1 MPLSVATYDAM
12 LNTISKV
19 FEAREENEKKGLSLR
34 TLARMSWIADI
45 STLDAEH
52 GVQVRIY
59 ADHDVMQVIEMLR
72 GGEGWCRMVI
82 GP

>member
-1 MPLSVATYDAM
+1 M
-12 LNTISKV
+12 LKTISKV
-19 FEAREENEKKGLSLR
+19 FDACEDTEKKGLSLR

-59 ADHDVMQVIEMLR
+59 DDQDVMTVIEMLR
-72 GGEGWCRMVI
+72 DGEGWCRMVI